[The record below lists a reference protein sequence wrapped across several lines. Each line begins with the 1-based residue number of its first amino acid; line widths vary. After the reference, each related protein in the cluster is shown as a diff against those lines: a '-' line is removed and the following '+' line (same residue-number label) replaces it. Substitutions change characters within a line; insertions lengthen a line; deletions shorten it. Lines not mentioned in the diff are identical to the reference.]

1 MTATRRDFLKAS
13 ASTFGSTWFA
23 AQWPAILAAGSVARA
38 AHAAGAAF
46 THLSPEDAR
55 DLEAIAA
62 QIIPTD
68 DTPGAREA
76 GVIYF
81 IDAAL
86 GSFAAPQAESL
97 RNGLAA
103 LNARVHAEHPAA
115 ARFAALDD
123 AAQIATL
130 KTEDKGAFFGE
141 LRFLTLA
148 GMFSLPS
155 YGGNRNDIGWKL
167 LGFDHRH
174 VWAPPFGYYDANAG
188 GADGQS

>member
-13 ASTFGSTWFA
+13 ASTFGSAWLA
-23 AQWPAILAAGSVARA
+23 GQWPAILAAASAARA

-86 GSFAAPQAESL
+86 GSFAAPQADAL
-97 RNGLAA
+97 RDGLAA
-103 LNARVHAEHPAA
+103 LNARVHAGHPTAV
-115 ARFAALDD
+115 RFATLDD
-123 AAQIATL
+123 ATQIAML
-130 KTEDKGAFFGE
+130 KTEDKGPFFGQ

-155 YGGNRNDIGWKL
+155 YGGNRDDIGWKL

-174 VWAPPFGYYDANAG
+174 VWAPPFGYYDAQAG
-188 GADGQS
+188 GSDGKS